1 MDPYCIPC
9 PYIISDLEELERKAK
24 RLANC
29 STRATVAASNSIV
42 IFTMLVLEE
51 ILEQLAQDPIANLSS
66 ILSVANS
73 IADLG
78 SSIQLD
84 P

>member
-1 MDPYCIPC
+1 MDSYCIPC
-9 PYIISDLEELERKAK
+9 PDIISDLEELERKAK
-24 RLANC
+24 RLTSC
-29 STRATVAASNSIV
+29 STRATIVTGNSIV
-42 IFTMLVLEE
+42 IFTMLVLQE

-73 IADLG
+73 IAALN
-78 SSIQLD
+78 SSIQVD